1 MENNFNN
8 LKNDHSRDL
17 NIQNSIKSDEEIYD
31 ENNESH
37 NDLKI
42 QENNNFVN
50 LNELNLK
57 LRALCI

>member
-1 MENNFNN
+1 MENNFND

-17 NIQNSIKSDEEIYD
+17 NIQKSIKSDEEIYD